1 MRLLTSPVRVTV
13 EVNEENAEAALET
26 HHGAQSS
33 PVLCLTD
40 LSRVSRGRQHEGPAG
55 EARKEPADD
64 EGEGG
69 AGEVEQDPAR
79 DERER
84 ESDQR
89 PLLADNFK

>member
-1 MRLLTSPVRVTV
+1 MPTSPVCVTV
-13 EVNEENAEAALET
+13 EVDEENAQAAHET

-33 PVLCLTD
+33 PVLCLAD

-69 AGEVEQDPAR
+69 AGEVEEDPAG
-79 DERER
+79 DEWER